1 LAHQTHLNVHLLGQS
16 FHLET
21 AEQEDRFAAWWGSII
36 RCTYR
41 EGFLPMYRRVE
52 GTEDHIK
59 ITSDAGWGCMI
70 RVGQMVLMRALMR
83 HHGIEPGEDLEADV
97 LMRTSP
103 TGVRVSQLVEL
114 FHDDPNFSRC
124 PLSLYAFVTAAGGGD
139 PWAQL
144 YDSAAAGFSSEELHG
159 VPQKR
164 PGDWFGP
171 TSVSLTAQRLLSRGL
186 PLADFSVVV
195 ETDGQVYVDEVE
207 RASEGWAR
215 NVLLLLALKL
225 GHGEVAPAALEGIL
239 RCLELPSSLGVLGG
253 RPRRAHFFVG
263 KCENGELLY
272 LDPHRVQAAAT
283 DVASL
288 ATFRNAD
295 APPLLPVQGIDSS
308 VSCAFFLRSASDLET
323 LVAALPE
330 TPFAIAKGPRPKWSL
345 APVDAMQADDPFILL

>member
-1 LAHQTHLNVHLLGQS
+1 
-16 FHLET
+16 
-21 AEQEDRFAAWWGSII
+21 
-36 RCTYR
+36 
-41 EGFLPMYRRVE
+41 
-52 GTEDHIK
+52 
-59 ITSDAGWGCMI
+59 MI

-124 PLSLYAFVTAAGGGD
+124 PLSLYAFVTAAG
-139 PWAQL
+139 
-144 YDSAAAGFSSEELHG
+144 FSSEELHG

-207 RASEGWAR
+207 RASEDWSR

-225 GHGEVAPAALEGIL
+225 
-239 RCLELPSSLGVLGG
+239 
-253 RPRRAHFFVG
+253 
-263 KCENGELLY
+263 
-272 LDPHRVQAAAT
+272 
-283 DVASL
+283 
-288 ATFRNAD
+288 
-295 APPLLPVQGIDSS
+295 
-308 VSCAFFLRSASDLET
+308 
-323 LVAALPE
+323 
-330 TPFAIAKGPRPKWSL
+330 
-345 APVDAMQADDPFILL
+345 